1 MFGEVQAGRRLP
13 CGVSNCKPVEELEL
27 AAERLLD
34 ENRMLRAVIDNFPGG
49 ILLYDKNLKL
59 VLCNEQQ
66 KKLLDYP
73 PALFEYGLPTLE
85 QIFRFNAVRGEYG
98 PGDTEQH
105 VQERMRLAAKREAHV
120 FERVR
125 PNGTVLEVRGQ
136 PLSGGGFVTTYLDVT
151 DLRKGKAPQPASPQP
166 APAPAAPPP
175 IAQPNHDPLTGLPNW
190 LIFED
195 RFAQILARVKRGHV
209 AAVHY
214 IDLDHFRNAQST
226 LGPELS
232 MRFLRMVADR
242 LRNVARTTDTL
253 ARLGDDEF
261 IVLQSDVDRPSS
273 VAKLAHRLVDAVK
286 LPYEVDKYRVAI
298 GASVGIALAPRDGM
312 EAETLIAKA
321 REALDRARNETAE
334 SITVNDAS
342 NVVAGV

>member
-1 MFGEVQAGRRLP
+1 MFGDMQANRHLP
-13 CGVSNCKPVEELEL
+13 CGIESCKPMEDLEL
-27 AAERLLD
+27 AATHLLE
-34 ENRMLRAVIDNFPGG
+34 ENQMLRAVIDNFPGG
-49 ILLYDKNLKL
+49 ILLYDKSLKL

-66 KKLLDYP
+66 KRLLEYP

-98 PGDTEQH
+98 PGDVEQH
-105 VQERMRLAAKREAHV
+105 VQERMRLAAKREPHV

-136 PLSGGGFVTTYLDVT
+136 PLAGGGFVTTYLDVT
-151 DLRKGKAPQPASPQP
+151 ALRKGAPSKASPAVALP
-166 APAPAAPPP
+166 AP
-175 IAQPNHDPLTGLPNW
+175 IEPNHDPLTGLPNW

-195 RFAQILARVKRGHV
+195 RFHQLLARVKRGHV

-214 IDLDHFRNAQST
+214 IDLDHFQKAQST

-232 MRFLRMVADR
+232 GRFLRMVADR
-242 LRNVARTTDTL
+242 LRKVARTTDTV

-261 IVLQSDVDRPSS
+261 IVLQTDVDRPSS

-286 LPYEVDKYRVAI
+286 LPYEIGRYRVAV
-298 GASVGIALAPRDGM
+298 GASVGIALTPRDGV
-312 EAETLIAKA
+312 EADVLIAKA
-321 REALDRARNETAE
+321 RDALDRARNEIRE
-334 SITVNDAS
+334 SITVNETRS
-342 NVVAGV
+342 VVAGV